1 MASFSDYR
9 RKAADCARLARHAP
23 SQKAKQSFAAA
34 ARHWAMLAHI
44 SDDAKLPQADLSID
58 RMPQPH
64 ARPTSS
70 NVGAVLD
77 R

>member
-9 RKAADCARLARHAP
+9 KLAANCNRLARHAP

-34 ARHWAMLAHI
+34 ARHWAMLADL
-44 SDDAKLPQADLSID
+44 SDEAELPQAGLTVDPMAHS
-58 RMPQPH
+58 RS
-64 ARPTSS
+64 RPPVRSL
-70 NVGAVLD
+70 GAVLE